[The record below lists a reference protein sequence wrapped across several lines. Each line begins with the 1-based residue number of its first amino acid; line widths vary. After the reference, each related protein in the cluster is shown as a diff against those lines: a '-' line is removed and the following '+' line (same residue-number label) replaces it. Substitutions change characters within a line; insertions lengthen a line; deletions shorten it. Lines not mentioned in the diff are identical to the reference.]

1 MVTSGH
7 SQAASAL
14 DDELLVKL
22 HAVHTDGC
30 LARTNDAT
38 VVGLWSLDGAAVA
51 AELLH
56 LAVTPPRV
64 REVNPVLSATGTP
77 LIFEAFKGMLF
88 VAMAHNLTLES
99 YVSDLA
105 NLEKI
110 HTHMHA
116 LTLHY
121 LFMYKKHQTGS
132 RRERLA
138 PELRSM
144 KGGGAR
150 AAAKVQSAIGKQR
163 KGSANMNKPQ
173 QLLLCKQVRESA
185 LTFCTAA
192 LYVCGPVNIR
202 RRLHLQRKR
211 HDEVARNVAACAVAA
226 RRSTYKSSTT
236 GRARGGP
243 RTTTACKR
251 LMGATQQPAQ
261 LGDKKVAK
269 RRSNV
274 WKDVTVW
281 KEATAAEREK
291 KAAAKVAK
299 AGQATGQK
307 RQHAARHGTGKQE
320 MRAVRKAASSADPK
334 RKAPSPSAAN
344 ERRSK
349 APRLA
354 AVKAV
359 QAVAA
364 AGENESED
372 EGGDEG
378 WEGLGA

>member
-132 RRERLA
+132 RRERLAQLLA

-344 ERRSK
+344 ERIGAR
-349 APRLA
+349 RL
-354 AVKAV
+354 
-359 QAVAA
+359 
-364 AGENESED
+364 D
-372 EGGDEG
+372 
-378 WEGLGA
+378 WRL